1 MVGIR
6 QMKGLGLCITF
17 SPLFK
22 HIIQIED
29 QAIDLKNIGEAGYR
43 GIELSI
49 SDIEDVDWGPF
60 DRHLLENDL
69 ELITIATGLVRKVNN
84 ISLMDSD
91 HNSRKLAV
99 DRLNK
104 MIKFIGS
111 RGSSSKNILIGYLK
125 GELADDKDYA
135 DTQKTWLKDA
145 LTELIDTAGIFN
157 VTIVLEVINHN
168 EVNFLC
174 NISDGVDFVTKFNSD
189 HFKLAIDTYHMNID
203 EDDISQAIKQAKEHI
218 GYVHL
223 SDDNRGY
230 PGSGNINFPE
240 IVRVLEEINYR
251 DFLVIECGAFPDK
264 KTALTGGYKYMSNI

>member
-1 MVGIR
+1 MVGTR
-6 QMKGLGLCITF
+6 RMKGLGVCITF

-29 QAIDLKNIGEAGYR
+29 PALDLKNIGEAGYR

-49 SDIEDVDWGPF
+49 SDISDVDWDPF
-60 DRHLLENDL
+60 DRHLLENGL
-69 ELITIATGLVRKVNN
+69 ELITIATGLVRKVSN

-91 HNSRKLAV
+91 PDNRKLAV

-104 MIKFIGS
+104 MIKFISG

-125 GELADDKDYA
+125 GELSDDKDYA

-145 LTELIDTAGIFN
+145 LMELLETAGIFN

-168 EVNFLC
+168 EVNFLYT
-174 NISDGVDFVTKFNSD
+174 ISDGVDFVSKFNSENL
-189 HFKLAIDTYHMNID
+189 KLAIDTYHMNID
-203 EDDISQAIKQAKEHI
+203 EDDIFQTIKQAKEHI

-264 KTALTGGYKYMSNI
+264 RTALTGGYKYMNNI

>member
-1 MVGIR
+1 MVGIE
-6 QMKGLGLCITF
+6 QMKGLGICITL

-29 QAIDLKNIGEAGYR
+29 LALDLKNIGEAGYR

-49 SDIEDVDWGPF
+49 SDIEDVDWDPF
-60 DRHLLENDL
+60 DRHLLENGL

-84 ISLMDSD
+84 ISLMDRD
-91 HNSRKLAV
+91 PENRKLAV
-99 DRLNK
+99 ERLSK

-111 RGSSSKNILIGYLK
+111 RDSTSKNILIGYLK
-125 GELADDKDYA
+125 GELSDDKDYA
-135 DTQKTWLKDA
+135 DNQKIWLNDS
-145 LTELIDTAGIFN
+145 LTELIDTAGIYN

-168 EVNFLC
+168 EVNFLY
-174 NISDGVDFVTKFNSD
+174 NISDGEEFVSKFNSEYL
-189 HFKLAIDTYHMNID
+189 KLAVDTYHMNID
-203 EDDISQAIKQAKEHI
+203 EDDISQTLKQAKAHI

-240 IVRVLEEINYR
+240 IIRTLNEINYR
-251 DFLVIECGAFPDK
+251 DFLMIECGAFPDK
-264 KTALTGGYKYMSNI
+264 KIALTGGYKYMSNI